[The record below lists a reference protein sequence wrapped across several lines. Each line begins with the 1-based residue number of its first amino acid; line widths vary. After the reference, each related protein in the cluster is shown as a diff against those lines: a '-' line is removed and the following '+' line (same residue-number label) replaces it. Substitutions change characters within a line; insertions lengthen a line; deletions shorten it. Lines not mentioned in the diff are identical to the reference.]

1 MCYIIKTIFEE
12 KYMIIIITIYIIVH
26 YIIIAVAVAV
36 Y

>member
-12 KYMIIIITIYIIVH
+12 KHMIIIITIYIIVH
-26 YIIIAVAVAV
+26 YIIIAVAV

>member
-26 YIIIAVAVAV
+26 YIIIAVAV